1 MIAYQLISETIAP
14 LHLNDT
20 GEQALTMMSIYHV
33 KHLPVVSKD
42 KLIGI
47 ISEDEIMAN
56 DLEKHIKDYELMGN
70 KPFVVEKDHLFE
82 VLSKIAEHRL
92 TVMPVADSEMFYLGS
107 IKQEDLII
115 YHANSFSFKEP
126 GSVVVLET
134 EKRNYSLAEISR
146 IVEEENGTILSTF
159 LTAEDNSDLVLVT
172 LKIAA
177 ENFQGILSSF
187 ERYEYVLKG
196 SFVEDDF
203 KDSLQ
208 ERYDALM
215 TYLNV

>member
-1 MIAYQLISETIAP
+1 MISKTIAP

-33 KHLPVVSKD
+33 KHLPVVSDD

-56 DLEKHIKDYELMGN
+56 DLEKFIKDYDLMGN
-70 KPFVVEKDHLFE
+70 KPFVLEKDHLFE
-82 VLSKIAEHRL
+82 VLSKIAEHKL
-92 TVMPVADSEMFYLGS
+92 TVMPVADSESFYLGC

-115 YHANSFSFKEP
+115 YYANSFSFQEP
-126 GSVVVLET
+126 GSIVVLET
-134 EKRNYSLAEISR
+134 EKRNYSLAQISR
-146 IVEEENGTILSTF
+146 IVEEENGTVLSTF
-159 LTAEDNSDLVLVT
+159 LTAEENSNLVMVT

-177 ENFQGILSSF
+177 ENLQGILASF
-187 ERYEYVLKG
+187 DRYEYVLKG
-196 SFVEDDF
+196 SFIEDDF
-203 KDSLQ
+203 VDSLK